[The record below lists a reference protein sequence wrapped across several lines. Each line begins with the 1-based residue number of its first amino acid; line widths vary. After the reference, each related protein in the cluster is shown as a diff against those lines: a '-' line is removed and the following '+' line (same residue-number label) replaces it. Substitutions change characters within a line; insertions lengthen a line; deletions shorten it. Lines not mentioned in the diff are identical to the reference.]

1 MNDKKKTQTGDGS
14 IGRNN
19 CEVCGRTL
27 SNFVSV
33 KLGIGP
39 VCRGKGSIQ
48 INLPFEE
55 HAGYE
60 VMTVNDQ
67 FIYLEDTGHNQ
78 FKTVTTDAEYVMAGL
93 HEKYGAGGLRI
104 FYKDSYGAIDEILHK
119 NGVFTGFKH
128 GHKGYDLEIVLG
140 KAPLLKPDQKKR
152 LRSRDDGLGR

>member
-1 MNDKKKTQTGDGS
+1 MNDKKKIQTRDGS
-14 IGRNN
+14 IGRNS
-19 CEVCGRTL
+19 CEICGRTL

-39 VCRGKGSIQ
+39 VCRGKGTIQ

-78 FKTVTTDAEYVMAGL
+78 FKTVTTDAEFVLAGL

-104 FYKDSYGAIDEILHK
+104 FYKDSFGEIDEILHK
-119 NGVFTGFKH
+119 NGVFAGFKH
-128 GHKGYDLEIVLG
+128 GHKGYDFETVLG
-140 KAPLLKPDQKKR
+140 MTPLSKPIKKR
-152 LRSRDDGLGR
+152 KRSKDDDFGR

>member
-1 MNDKKKTQTGDGS
+1 MSDNKKTQSGDGS
-14 IGRNN
+14 KKRNS

-48 INLPFEE
+48 INLPFED

-60 VMTVNDQ
+60 AMTINDQ

-78 FKTVTTDAEYVMAGL
+78 FKTVTTDAEYVLAEL
-93 HEKYGAGGLRI
+93 HEKYGVGGLRI
-104 FYKDSYGAIDEILHK
+104 FYKDSLGEIDEILHK

-128 GHKGYDLEIVLG
+128 GHKGYDLEMVLG
-140 KAPLLKPDQKKR
+140 KAPLPKMAPKKR
-152 LRSRDDGLGR
+152 QRSRDDEFGR